1 MSQVERREWMARKGD
16 GIGEWLLGGI
26 HPEESFCEVCDWVW
40 RGISQSYV
48 WRMRTGIDHRGER
61 EREKEDT
68 TQKCLALNHPM
79 LFVFY
84 PFSPMKHPLSPPPP
98 PLGWRFVLVF
108 YCIVYLGDK

>member
-48 WRMRTGIDHRGER
+48 WRMRTGIDHKGRER
-61 EREKEDT
+61 ERERKGGYDT
-68 TQKCLALNHPM
+68 EMFSFTSPHVNCFLS
-79 LFVFY
+79 LF
-84 PFSPMKHPLSPPPP
+84 SHETPPSP